1 MIARIISTILENVGI
16 LLFVVAIV
24 TAVLKLRGASRRR
37 VVATAAYVFWGEI
50 LFYGVGLVMLWAF
63 VFHAFFQQVAASSIG
78 WKPSP
83 FEWELGW
90 AELGLG
96 IVALLSLYRG
106 FEMRLAV
113 TVIAVIF
120 ALGAAIQH
128 IDQIRC
134 CHNYA
139 PGNAGPVLWFNDIFV
154 SLVILILAFASRDAY
169 ERQSSRRL

>member
-1 MIARIISTILENVGI
+1 MIARMISTVLENVGI
-16 LLFVVAIV
+16 LLFVVAMV
-24 TAVLKLRGASRRR
+24 TSVLKLRRASRRR

-63 VFHAFFQQVAASSIG
+63 LFHAFFQHAAASSIG
-78 WKPSP
+78 WIPSP

-90 AELGLG
+90 AECGLG

-106 FEMRLAV
+106 FEMRLATTVV
-113 TVIAVIF
+113 TVVF
-120 ALGAAIQH
+120 ALGATIQH

-139 PGNAGPVLWFNDIFV
+139 PGNAGPTLWFNDIFV
-154 SLVILILAFASRDAY
+154 SLVILLLAFASRDAY